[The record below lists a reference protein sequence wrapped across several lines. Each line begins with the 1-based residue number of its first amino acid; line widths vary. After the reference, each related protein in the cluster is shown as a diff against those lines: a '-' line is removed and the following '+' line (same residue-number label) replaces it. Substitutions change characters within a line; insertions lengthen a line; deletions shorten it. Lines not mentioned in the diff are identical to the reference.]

1 MTNASFEKEFYLRT
15 SDFDCRM
22 ELQPSAVLD
31 LFQDVAGEHA
41 RALGIGREAMLAEK
55 LLWVIV
61 RARYRVH
68 KTPKQFDRVR
78 VKTWP
83 LPPRRSIFQREYR
96 LTSAEGETLVTGSS
110 EWVVIHA
117 ERRRLMPVGDVY
129 PLKDG
134 FLEEHNFP
142 DGFPHLSDFDGDEA
156 PEPRFPHFTDRD
168 VNGHVNNVKYANYVL
183 DALAPR
189 EDERISEFMI
199 EYHREVRSD
208 APLHL
213 AVKRDCGLADVKGMS
228 EDGERMFT
236 ARLAFR

>member
-1 MTNASFEKEFYLRT
+1 MINASFEKEFYLRT

-22 ELQPSAVLD
+22 ELQPAAVLD

-55 LLWVIV
+55 LLWVLV
-61 RARYRVH
+61 RVRYRIH

-83 LPPRRSIFQREYR
+83 LPPRRSIFQREYKI
-96 LTSAEGETLVTGSS
+96 TAADGEVLVSGSS

-134 FLEEHNFP
+134 FLEEHSFP
-142 DGFPHLSDFDGDEA
+142 DGFPHLTDFEGEG
-156 PEPRFPHFTDRD
+156 EPTLRFPHFTDRD
-168 VNGHVNNVKYANYVL
+168 VNGHVNNIKYANYVL
-183 DALAPR
+183 DTLSPAEGESIR
-189 EDERISEFMI
+189 EFMI
-199 EYHREVRSD
+199 EYHREVRGD
-208 APLHL
+208 APLHM
-213 AVKRDCGLADVKGMS
+213 AVRRGDGYAEIKGTG
-228 EDGERMFT
+228 EGGERMFT
-236 ARLAFR
+236 ARLIF